1 MPFGTCRRTDL
12 GLYGIRALRSNLIRA
27 LPPNSPAHTTLPRST
42 GDKAGLTEPV
52 VMLFMPLR
60 ITGAY
65 HGEEKTKTIA
75 AEDIDPT
82 KNFVLNKKCPVNS

>member
-1 MPFGTCRRTDL
+1 MRTPVEL
-12 GLYGIRALRSNLIRA
+12 TRA
-27 LPPNSPAHTTLPRST
+27 LPPNSPAHTALPRST

-60 ITGAY
+60 ITEVY

-75 AEDIDPT
+75 AQDIDPT
-82 KNFVLNKKCPVNS
+82 KNFVLDKKCSVIPEGFRNRQNLF

>member
-1 MPFGTCRRTDL
+1 
-12 GLYGIRALRSNLIRA
+12 
-27 LPPNSPAHTTLPRST
+27 
-42 GDKAGLTEPV
+42 
-52 VMLFMPLR
+52 MLFMPLR

-65 HGEEKTKTIA
+65 HGEEKTKAI

>member
-1 MPFGTCRRTDL
+1 
-12 GLYGIRALRSNLIRA
+12 
-27 LPPNSPAHTTLPRST
+27 
-42 GDKAGLTEPV
+42 
-52 VMLFMPLR
+52 MLFMPLR